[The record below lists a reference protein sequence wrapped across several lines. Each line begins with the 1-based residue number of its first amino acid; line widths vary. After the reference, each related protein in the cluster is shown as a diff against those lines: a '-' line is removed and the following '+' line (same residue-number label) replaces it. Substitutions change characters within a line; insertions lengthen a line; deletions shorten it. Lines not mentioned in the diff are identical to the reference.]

1 MKKSLLSLLLAVL
14 MLLQA
19 GCANQPTSQTQ
30 PGHLTTVV
38 TQDTIKQL
46 EDYPD
51 LKSVDLSGSIC
62 FDAILEY
69 MDAHP
74 EVAVTYTVP
83 LGTVA
88 PKNTDETVTLSA
100 DSFAFVVLMGNLKY
114 LPNVKILNLP
124 ATELTME
131 QIVELCVA
139 YPQVQVRYTVE
150 LQGQEISKSATSLDL
165 SWLTAQDISATI
177 EKIKLLPAV
186 TQVTLPETLALEDK
200 QAMQAALPN
209 ISFQYSFQIFDK
221 TVSTSDEA
229 LALEN
234 VTIDAASEESF
245 FQALAQMPNLKT
257 LTLTDCTLAEG
268 LTDRIRAK
276 FPGLTV
282 EDTPTQP
289 PVTQPPETQPP
300 VTQPPVDPNPGPS
313 GPTFTPPDGTE
324 KVAITVTADTLLS
337 EIAKYP
343 QLKEV
348 TFTGSCY
355 AEIVAYRD
363 ANPRVKVNYTVSL
376 GGSSTTVA
384 HSTTTLKLEAGAYD
398 YATLKANLRYLTKVR
413 AVTFPATSLT
423 AAQLDELQAAYP
435 NVKFYYTMATQ
446 GTQLDAS
453 LTSVDLSAQT
463 YDQVSQVSQYPNIR
477 YVELMD
483 ANGTSKLTMAEVKQL
498 QDANPNVIFHYTFTL
513 GGNKVSTT
521 SERIIFEGLSLNDI
535 GETNLRNAL
544 DILDSCTYFRLDNP
558 SSIDNAVMAD
568 LRDAYGPDIKVVW
581 RIHHYYSGTGT
592 THRSWLT
599 DTEVLRAVYHVDDS
613 NSGVFKYLTDVR
625 FMDLGHDV
633 SMRDLSFLAYMPNLE
648 ICILSGSEISDLS
661 PIAACKKLE
670 FLEIAW
676 CGWVTDISPLAQCDS
691 LRYLNLGHTS
701 VKDLSPLDGLDLEM
715 LSFVNSGNKVGFDGD
730 DWNAFQ
736 AKHPNCWITWKPLYD
751 SEATPYSK
759 GWRYKATSGYTY
771 IYRRARDVFGYD
783 NM

>member
-1 MKKSLLSLLLAVL
+1 MKKTALRIFLVLLAL
-14 MLLQA
+14 CLA
-19 GCANQPTSQTQ
+19 GCASDIPPETQ
-30 PGHLTTVV
+30 ASHLTMVV

-62 FDAILEY
+62 FDAILDY
-69 MDAHP
+69 MADHP
-74 EVAVTYTVP
+74 DVEVTYTVP

-88 PKNTDETVTLSA
+88 PKNTDESVTLTA
-100 DSFAFVVLMGNLKY
+100 GSFDFTVLKGNLQY
-114 LPNVKILNLP
+114 LPGLKELSLP
-124 ATELTME
+124 ATDLTME

-139 YPQVQVRYTVE
+139 YPDLQVRYTVA
-150 LQGQEISKSATSLDL
+150 LQGVEISKDTTSLDL
-165 SWLTAQDISATI
+165 TWLTSQDVAATV
-177 EKIKLLPAV
+177 EKLKLLPAV
-186 TQVTLPETLALEDK
+186 TQATLPG
-200 QAMQAALPN
+200 ALPAAD
-209 ISFQYSFQIFDK
+209 IQALQEALPGVSFSYSFQLFDQ
-221 TVSTSDEA
+221 TVTNADESLALSNVTFDAAAEQALREA
-229 LALEN
+229 LSKLP
-234 VTIDAASEESF
+234 S
-245 FQALAQMPNLKT
+245 LKT
-257 LTLTDCTLAEG
+257 LTLTDCTLEDSV
-268 LTDRIRAK
+268 LTALQAD
-276 FPGLTV
+276 FPGISIESVT
-282 EDTPTQP
+282 TAP
-289 PVTQPPETQPP
+289 PVTEPP
-300 VTQPPVDPNPGPS
+300 VVDPTPGPS
-313 GPTFTPPDGTE
+313 GPTWTPPDGTE
-324 KVAITVTADTLLS
+324 KIALTVTASNLLT

-343 QLKEV
+343 QVKEV

-355 AEIVAYRD
+355 PEIVAYRD

-376 GGSSTTVA
+376 GGSSTAIA
-384 HSTTTLKLEAGAYD
+384 HTTTTLQLAGGAYD
-398 YATLKANLRYLTKVR
+398 YATLLSNLRYLTEVR
-413 AVTFPATSLT
+413 AVAFPATSLT
-423 AAQLDELQAAYP
+423 AAQIAELRSTYP

-446 GTQLDAS
+446 GTQLNETV
-453 LTSVDLSAQT
+453 TSVDLSAVT
-463 YDQVSQVSQYPNIR
+463 YDQVAQVSQYPNVL
-477 YVELMD
+477 YVELMS
-483 ANGTSKLTMAEVKQL
+483 ANGTSTLTIAEVKAL
-498 QDANPNVIFHYTFTL
+498 QDANPKVIFHYSFTL
-513 GGNKVSTT
+513 GGRTVSTT
-521 SERIIFEGLSLNDI
+521 DHRIIFEGYSLNDL

-558 SSIDNAVMAD
+558 SSINNETMASI
-568 LRDAYGPDIKVVW
+568 RDAYPNIKVVW

-661 PIAACKKLE
+661 PIANCKKLE

-691 LRYLNLGHTS
+691 LRYLNLGHTKVS
-701 VKDLSPLDGLDLEM
+701 DLSPLDGLDLEM
-715 LSFVNSGNKVGFDGD
+715 LSYVNSGNRVGFDGD

-736 AKHPNCWITWKPLYD
+736 AKHPNCWITWSPLYD
-751 SEATPYSK
+751 NDATPYSK